1 MSNTY
6 MAREPAVYQPLTYLE
21 VYKMETTNNT
31 IGSVTLLQQ
40 FEAKVDNA
48 CEVAKT
54 AYGVWRETAGWAV
67 DSFGSEWLRL
77 KDVAFM
83 SRFNSDER
91 KAFNARSKE
100 LRNIVTT
107 RAEARGL
114 SNPRKT
120 WADFVQYAKE
130 QAGLSTA
137 KKSKGGTTSLDKVC
151 EALRMLRNHV
161 NEAGLSTDVMM
172 AWGELESAAIV
183 DGLIKESD

>member
-1 MSNTY
+1 
-6 MAREPAVYQPLTYLE
+6 
-21 VYKMETTNNT
+21 METTTTNIAAT
-31 IGSVTLLQQ
+31 VTLLQQ
-40 FEAKVDNA
+40 FESKVDHA

-67 DSFGSEWLRL
+67 DSFGPEWLRL

-83 SRFNSDER
+83 ARFNSDER

-100 LRNIVTT
+100 LRNIVTA

-114 SNPRKT
+114 TNPRKT

-130 QAGLSTA
+130 EAGLSTA

-183 DGLIKESD
+183 DGLIKETD

>member
-1 MSNTY
+1 MSTNI
-6 MAREPAVYQPLTYLE
+6 APAVPAVPAVVDVPAQPVVVVEPAV
-21 VYKMETTNNT
+21 
-31 IGSVTLLQQ
+31 VTLLQQ

-67 DSFGSEWLRL
+67 QSFGPEWLRL

-83 SRFNSDER
+83 AKFSPDER
-91 KAFNARSKE
+91 KAFNGRAKE
-100 LRNIVTT
+100 LRNIVTA

-130 QAGLSTA
+130 AAGISTA
-137 KKSKGGTTSLDKVC
+137 KKSGGGSTAHDKVC

-161 NEAGLSTDVMM
+161 NDAALSHEVMM

-183 DGLIKESD
+183 DGLLKDE

>member
-1 MSNTY
+1 
-6 MAREPAVYQPLTYLE
+6 
-21 VYKMETTNNT
+21 METTTTNIAAT
-31 IGSVTLLQQ
+31 VTLLQQ

-67 DSFGSEWLRL
+67 DSFGPEWLRL

-83 SRFNSDER
+83 ARFNSDER
-91 KAFNARSKE
+91 KAFNARAKE
-100 LRNIVTT
+100 LRNIVTA

-130 QAGLSTA
+130 EAGISTA

>member
-21 VYKMETTNNT
+21 VYKMETNNAT
-31 IGSVTLLQQ
+31 VTLLQQ

-48 CEVAKT
+48 CVAAKT
-54 AYGVWRETAGWAV
+54 SYGVWRETAGWAV
-67 DSFGSEWLRL
+67 ESFGSEWLRL

-100 LRNIVTT
+100 LRNIVTA
-107 RAEARGL
+107 RADARGL
-114 SNPRKT
+114 ANSRKT
-120 WADFVQYAKE
+120 WSDFVGYARE
-130 QAGLSTA
+130 EAGLPTT